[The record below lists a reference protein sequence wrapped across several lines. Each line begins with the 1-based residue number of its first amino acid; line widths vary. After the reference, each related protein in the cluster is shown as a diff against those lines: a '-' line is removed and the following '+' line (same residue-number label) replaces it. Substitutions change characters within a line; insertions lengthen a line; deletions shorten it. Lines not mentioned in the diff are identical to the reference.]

1 MTPSLSESTADGLP
15 RERSRW
21 LMALARV
28 PAMAMAQACA
38 APLAAGLLLIVQAGL
53 LARVLG
59 GVVQGDPGV
68 HGLSQWWGEG
78 LAVAALVAVRAMLG
92 GWGEHAGARASES
105 IKFNLRRA
113 LFVHMLASGP
123 QWTRERAS
131 GEVAAA
137 LLEHVDALD
146 AFFSR
151 YLPALIAA
159 SVLPLAFAVALM
171 PVDVVAGLLLLL
183 TAPLIPVFMALVG
196 WGAQAAGRRH
206 ARALT
211 RLAGFFSDRVRG
223 AATLKMFGREA
234 AETHTIEAAAM
245 GIARRTQAV
254 LRIAFL
260 SSAVLEFFAALG
272 VAGMAVYFGLS
283 FLGFLDLRSTPLSLA
298 TGLFCLM
305 MAPEAYAPLRQFAAH
320 YHDRATAQAAASE
333 LARVFGSLPSV
344 DTLSARAAPTLL
356 PVASSGP
363 SPSQSPTPSPTPSPT
378 ATPSPSPTP
387 SPAGLACA
395 TDRSSEAAEADA
407 VCMSA
412 VTLSMGTRQMRGI
425 DLAVARGERLAIMG
439 ESGVGKTTLLETLAG
454 LRDAPQAG
462 TIMLLGRP
470 LSRWT
475 RAELCQRVAY
485 AGQRPY
491 LFEGSLADNIRL
503 GCPHASDEAVWAAA
517 ERAQVTGFCAEW
529 PDGLATMLGARGQG
543 LSGGQAHRV
552 ALARLYVRN
561 PEVVLLDEPTAHLDA
576 YTSERVM
583 DALLDW
589 SAHRALI
596 VVTHAESVAQRCDR
610 RLVMPMQAGELP

>member
-1 MTPSLSESTADGLP
+1 MTPSLSENTAGGVP

-38 APLAAGLLLIVQAGL
+38 APLAAGLLLIVQAWL

-59 GVVQGDPGV
+59 GVVQGDPMV

-78 LAVAALVAVRAMLG
+78 LAVAALVAVRAVLG

-113 LFVHMLASGP
+113 LFTHMLAGGP

-137 LLEHVDALD
+137 LLEHVEALD
-146 AFFSR
+146 AFFSH

-159 SVLPLAFAVALM
+159 SFLPLAFAVALM

-211 RLAGFFSDRVRG
+211 RLAGFFSDRLRG

-245 GIARRTQAV
+245 GLARRTQAV

-333 LARVFGSLPSV
+333 LARVFGSLPTV
-344 DTLSARAAPTLL
+344 DTLSARAAPALL
-356 PVASSGP
+356 PMPSSGP
-363 SPSQSPTPSPTPSPT
+363 S
-378 ATPSPSPTP
+378 P

-395 TDRSSEAAEADA
+395 ADRSPETADGADA

-425 DLAVARGERLAIMG
+425 DLTVARGEWLAIMG

-462 TIMLLGRP
+462 SIMLLGRS
-470 LSRWT
+470 LSCWS
-475 RAELCQRVAY
+475 RAELCQHVAY

-491 LFEGSLADNIRL
+491 LFEGSLADNIRV
-503 GCPHASDEAVWAAA
+503 GCPHASDDAVRAAA
-517 ERAQVTGFCAEW
+517 ERAQVTEFCAAW
-529 PDGLATMLGARGQG
+529 PDGLAIMLGARGQG

-576 YTSERVM
+576 CTSERVM

-589 SAHRALI
+589 SAHRAVI

-610 RLVMPMQAGELP
+610 RLVMHMQAGERP